1 LIDPTLPPMSAHIRT
16 DLRER
21 VLHIT
26 IDRPEKKNALTVEM
40 YEALIDALQRAA
52 EPDVRVILLSGT
64 GGTFCAG
71 NDLGDF
77 LRNPPQDTSA
87 PVYRFLES
95 LSTFEK
101 PIIAAVAGVA
111 VGIGTTILLHC
122 DLVLAAPSARFSL
135 PFVDLGLCP
144 EAASSYLL
152 PLTAGRLKAG
162 EWLLFGDP
170 FGAGDALEAGLIN
183 RIVPEEELLETAF
196 ERAASLGR
204 KPPQSVLLTKRLLR
218 HAHREQIER
227 MLRLEA
233 SLVLER
239 LQSEEVAEAVQAFFE
254 KREPDFS
261 RFD

>member
-1 LIDPTLPPMSAHIRT
+1 MSAPIRT
-16 DLRER
+16 ALRER

-26 IDRPEKKNALTVEM
+26 LARPEKKNALTVEM
-40 YEALIDALQRAA
+40 YEALIEALQRATD
-52 EPDVRVILLSGT
+52 PDVRVVLLSGAA
-64 GGTFCAG
+64 GTFCAG

-77 LRNPPQDTSA
+77 IRNPPQNTSA

-101 PIIAAVAGVA
+101 PIVAAVAGVA
-111 VGIGTTILLHC
+111 VGIGTTVLLHC

-135 PFVDLGLCP
+135 PFVNLGLCP

-152 PLTAGRLKAG
+152 PRTAGRLKAS
-162 EWLLFGDP
+162 EWLLFGEP
-170 FGAGDALEAGLIN
+170 FGAEEALQANLIN
-183 RIVPEEELLETAF
+183 RIVPDDELLEFAF
-196 ERAASLGR
+196 ERAVSLSR

-218 HAHREQIER
+218 HAHSGQIEQT
-227 MLRLEA
+227 LRLEA

-239 LQSEEVAEAVQAFFE
+239 LKSEEVAEAVQAFFE